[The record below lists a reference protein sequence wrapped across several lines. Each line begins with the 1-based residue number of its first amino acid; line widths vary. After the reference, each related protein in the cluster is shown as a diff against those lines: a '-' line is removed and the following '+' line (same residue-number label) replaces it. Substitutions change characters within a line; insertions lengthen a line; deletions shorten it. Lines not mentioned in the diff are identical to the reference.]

1 MTSLNTLNII
11 MEPIINPA
19 TLNAELNN
27 LNNTLKPVIKPATI
41 STHNLSLNDLNNDLK
56 HVIKKR
62 EINPNIKH
70 IINIYEQS
78 TRASTTQETTPSETT
93 PSEQQQD
100 ETTPI
105 NPTKELTRFFINRN
119 RADATRLN
127 LTHFKNI
134 RCKGDNNKSCIIPIY
149 KTPEDRITQKHIEEN
164 ENNLIVLAITKMYSI
179 FIRDIYNI
187 NYTELLNRMA
197 TRYKLEVRQYNTIL

>member
-1 MTSLNTLNII
+1 MAIVLN
-11 MEPIINPA
+11 
-19 TLNAELNN
+19 
-27 LNNTLKPVIKPATI
+27 
-41 STHNLSLNDLNNDLK
+41 
-56 HVIKKR
+56 
-62 EINPNIKH
+62 
-70 IINIYEQS
+70 
-78 TRASTTQETTPSETT
+78 
-93 PSEQQQD
+93 QQQD

-105 NPTKELTRFFINRN
+105 NPTKELIKFLINRN

-134 RCKGDNNKSCIIPIY
+134 RCKDNNNKSCIIPIY
-149 KTPEDRITQKHIEEN
+149 KTPADIKTIKHIEEN
-164 ENNLIVLAITKMYSI
+164 EKNLIVLTLNKIYSV